1 MATFTGNG
9 TGSGMYGYMHARVY
23 VTRTDNSNGTTCS
36 VKVECYAVSDG
47 GSSSFISGRVSNNEA
62 CTTWSSYSSE
72 KSVSANATVSM
83 TSATFTVNRTTS
95 QKTITCRAQIAGGG
109 TGMYQGTSDTASV
122 SVTIPALASYTVS
135 YNANG
140 GTGAPANQTKYHG
153 QTLTLSSTVPT
164 YSGYSFSGWNTNQDG
179 SGTAYSPGG
188 SYTANAGTTL
198 YAQWTVDYIPP
209 SIGSI
214 DVIRCNSAGNLQE
227 DSTTYIKV
235 TITWTVDSNYT
246 GSSCAFA
253 YKLASDSQ
261 YNESPGSISG
271 ITGSSGSS
279 SKIISG
285 TFAANQSYRVRVK
298 FTDAHGGFAEAYASV
313 PVIFAPSEFK
323 TISCLAGGTG
333 LAIGKIAVEPN
344 KIESTLPIMI
354 QSIAITDGVT
364 PSVDISTKSLLFLD
378 NNNNEIGWCDNRFE
392 INNQPEFTRLF
403 VKRAITTNN
412 TTNEYFN
419 GIYMGLKNDGSPL
432 VAFNNY
438 TNKHAW
444 QNALKPDI
452 LFSGDSMI
460 NTIYF
465 TVNGDPNGDRV
476 SAANYNHMRIY
487 YKYFDSRQP
496 ESSVEV
502 FEPNGK
508 YVHLFIGYAGY
519 GSGFYWPSG
528 RDVLIEDDHLSTRGS
543 YYTSNATSTVRTIA
557 PGDDTHRIRILR
569 VEAWNDSWWG

>member
-109 TGMYQGTSDTASV
+109 TGMYNGTSDTASV

-235 TITWTVDSNYT
+235 TITWTVDPNYT

-271 ITGSSGSS
+271 ITGSSGTSF
-279 SKIISG
+279 KIISG

-313 PVIFAPSEFK
+313 PAIFTPSEFK

-354 QSIAITDGVT
+354 QSSNITDGVT
-364 PSVDISTKSLLFLD
+364 PSANIDTKSLLFLD
-378 NNNNEIGWCDNRFE
+378 KNNVELGWCDTRFE
-392 INNQPEFTRLF
+392 TSGNQGVRLYNNRILNDNSQVR
-403 VKRAITTNN
+403 
-412 TTNEYFN
+412 NEIFLL
-419 GIYMGLKNDGSPL
+419 LKPDGAPSVWL
-432 VAFNNY
+432 Y
-438 TNKHAW
+438 NKKAW
-444 QNALKPDI
+444 RDALKPDI
-452 LFSGDSMI
+452 LFSGDSKI

-465 TVNGDPNGDRV
+465 TVNGDPDGDHV

-502 FEPNGK
+502 FNPNGK